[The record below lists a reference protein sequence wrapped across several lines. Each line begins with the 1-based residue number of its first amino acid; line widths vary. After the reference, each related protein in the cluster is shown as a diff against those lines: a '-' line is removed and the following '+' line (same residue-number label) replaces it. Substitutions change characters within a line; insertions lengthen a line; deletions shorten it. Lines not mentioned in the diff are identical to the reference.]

1 MKFLFF
7 DIECSEGKSMC
18 SFGYVLTDESFNI
31 LEKEDILMNPESFFH
46 TGAWGKKQR
55 EKEPGIELAYPVSEF
70 NSSPKFP
77 FRYQR
82 IKSILE
88 TPDCLTFGFSHQND
102 AFFLN
107 HACDRYKKSF
117 LNYKFFDIQN
127 IYGELYGVSKGNQ
140 VGLDKIIS
148 VFEINIEDY
157 ILHRS
162 DEDAEVTML
171 AAKAICESR
180 NQTLQ
185 DLVKECPGC
194 AGEVRDGKC
203 VYIEKEKRRI
213 AELNKPISVKSNRL
227 TDTNRRILKQYLYFV
242 KPRANADS
250 AINGKKFLMS
260 LNFEMNNF
268 REVMAIVAKLADRG
282 AKYVLQASGADY
294 YVEYGNDV
302 RPCVRKSFVTEA
314 KSKGAD
320 IKLISFEQFLKMIN
334 STKEELSATPLPQ
347 KHIFEATERAK
358 PSKPARTMPKTHQR
372 EQIAVSRSN

>member
-18 SFGYVLTDESFNI
+18 SFGYVLTDELFNI

-55 EKEPGIELAYPVSEF
+55 EKEPGIELAYPVSQF
-70 NSSPKFP
+70 NSNPKFP
-77 FRYQR
+77 SRYQR

-88 TPDCLTFGFSHQND
+88 TPECLVFGFSHLND
-102 AFFLN
+102 ALFLN
-107 HACDRYKKSF
+107 HACDRYKKPF

-127 IYGELYGVSKGNQ
+127 IYGELFGVSKGNQ

-148 VFEINIEDY
+148 AFEINVENY

-162 DEDAEVTML
+162 DEDAAVTML

-180 NQTLQ
+180 NQTLVE
-185 DLVKECPGC
+185 LTKECPGC
-194 AGEVRDGKC
+194 AGEVHDGKC
-203 VYIEKEKRRI
+203 VYIEKEKRRL

-227 TDTNRRILKQYLYFV
+227 TDINRRILKQYLYFV

-250 AINGKKFLMS
+250 TINGKKFLMS

-268 REVMAIVAKLADRG
+268 KEVMAIVTKLADRG
-282 AKYVLQASGADY
+282 AKYVLQATDADY

-302 RPCVRKSFVTEA
+302 RPCVRKIYVTEA
-314 KSKGAD
+314 KNKGAD
-320 IKLISFEQFLKMIN
+320 IKIISFEQFMKMIN
-334 STKEELSATPLPQ
+334 STKEELSATPLPP
-347 KHIFEATERAK
+347 KRIFEALESAK
-358 PSKPARTMPKTHQR
+358 ISKPARTKPKARQN
-372 EQIAVSRSN
+372 EKVAASRPD